1 MIHSTLG
8 TLPAPPS
15 NRSGWPWII
24 GCDPFP
30 PTAPDGKPW
39 PKISIITPSYNQ
51 GQYLEETLRSVLL
64 QGYPNLDYH
73 VIDGGSTDESVE
85 IIRKYEPWLTSWT
98 SERDRGQ
105 SEAIN
110 KGFSRCSGDFVNW
123 ICSDDYFA
131 QDALRMVARTFIE
144 KPAVDV
150 IAGSCLCQH
159 DDDSAASVLKQ
170 ADLMNW
176 HLTPYVAGIWQPSCF
191 FRRSK
196 INRSFLVRNDLHY
209 CMDRE
214 LWAYLCTQNTLWEGI
229 DDTLSV
235 YRFTGNNKSV
245 LGKQKI
251 VEELDEVYRCYV
263 KESIPLPLL
272 LRKCWL
278 PLVLAYQEHPSSL
291 RGLVSLGV
299 SRGVALALLATY
311 PRFRVR
317 ALQREFYSYSI
328 W

>member
-1 MIHSTLG
+1 
-8 TLPAPPS
+8 
-15 NRSGWPWII
+15 
-24 GCDPFP
+24 
-30 PTAPDGKPW
+30 
-39 PKISIITPSYNQ
+39 
-51 GQYLEETLRSVLL
+51 
-64 QGYPNLDYH
+64 
-73 VIDGGSTDESVE
+73 
-85 IIRKYEPWLTSWT
+85 
-98 SERDRGQ
+98 
-105 SEAIN
+105 
-110 KGFSRCSGDFVNW
+110 
-123 ICSDDYFA
+123 
-131 QDALRMVARTFIE
+131 
-144 KPAVDV
+144 
-150 IAGSCLCQH
+150 
-159 DDDSAASVLKQ
+159 
-170 ADLMNW
+170 
-176 HLTPYVAGIWQPSCF
+176 
-191 FRRSK
+191 
-196 INRSFLVRNDLHY
+196 
-209 CMDRE
+209 MDRE

-229 DDTLSV
+229 DETLSV